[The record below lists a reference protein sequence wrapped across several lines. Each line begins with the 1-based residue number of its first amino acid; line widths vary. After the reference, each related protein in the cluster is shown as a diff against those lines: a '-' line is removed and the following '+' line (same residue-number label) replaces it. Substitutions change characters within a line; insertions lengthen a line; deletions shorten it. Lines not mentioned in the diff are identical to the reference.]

1 MCVSNPYDCI
11 IVGGGVSG
19 TVTAWQLFKQGLKV
33 VIVDPQTTPVM
44 RLAESLPASVEPMMH
59 RLGLFEL
66 LQQDPHVMHSGQSSS
81 WGESV
86 LRKAP
91 LSDRHHG
98 WKVDKSVLTTQIQTQ
113 LPEQCLFGGKVVE
126 VSEHNDAWR
135 CRVKSAQDGSE
146 HSLESRFIVDA
157 SGRQGYL
164 PRVLNLPRHTFDKLT
179 AFVANVPSTSNPQ
192 GLFPSVVV
200 EAFEHG
206 WTLISRLN
214 AEQNMLAIF
223 CNQHTPGFSQLKHS
237 CNWYDIA
244 ANTPCFYNA
253 LPEQSFTVKA
263 INASSHIVGRLSG
276 KNWLLAGD
284 AAMAFDPL
292 SSHGMTTAIYMAEKA
307 SQAISAA
314 FAGEATALHQY
325 SKSMTEIYN
334 SYLNELFGYYRREQR
349 FPNSEFWRSKQGV
362 QEHTVC
368 SVVG

>member
-1 MCVSNPYDCI
+1 MCVSNKYDCV
-11 IVGGGVSG
+11 IVGGGISG

-33 VIVDPQTTPVM
+33 VMVDPRTAPVM

-59 RLGLFEL
+59 RLGLLEL
-66 LQQDPHVMHSGQSSS
+66 LQQEPHSMHSGQVSS

-91 LSDRHHG
+91 LSDGHHG
-98 WKVDKSVLTTQIQTQ
+98 WKVDKSVLTTQIQAQ
-113 LPEQCLFGGKVVE
+113 LPEQCLFRGKVVE
-126 VSEHNDAWR
+126 VSEHKEGWF
-135 CRVKSAQDGSE
+135 CRVKSALDGSE
-146 HSLESRFIVDA
+146 HTLESRFVVDA

-179 AFVANVPSTSNPQ
+179 AFVANVPNKLSPQ
-192 GLFPSVVV
+192 DLSPSVVV

-214 AEQNMLAIF
+214 ADENMLAIF

-237 CNWYDIA
+237 RHWHNLA
-244 ANTPCFYNA
+244 LNTSCFYNA
-253 LPEQSFTVKA
+253 LPEQPFTVKA
-263 INASSHIVGRLSG
+263 INASSHIMGRLSG

-307 SQAISAA
+307 SQAIQAA
-314 FAGEATALHQY
+314 LTGETTALQQY

-349 FPNSEFWRSKQGV
+349 FPDSEFWRSKQGI
-362 QEHTVC
+362 QEPAVC

>member
-1 MCVSNPYDCI
+1 MCESNKYDCVI
-11 IVGGGVSG
+11 IGGGISG
-19 TVTAWQLFKQGLKV
+19 TVVAWQLFKQGLKV
-33 VIVDPQTTPVM
+33 VIVDPQNTPVM
-44 RLAESLPASVEPMMH
+44 HLAESLPASVEPMMH

-66 LQQDPHVMHSGQSSS
+66 LQQEPHSLHSGQLSS

-98 WKVDKSVLTTQIQTQ
+98 WKVDKSALTTQVQAQ
-113 LPEQCLFGGKVVE
+113 LPEHCLFSGKVVE
-126 VSEHNDAWR
+126 VSEHKEVWF
-135 CRVKSAQDGSE
+135 CQVKSAQDGSE

-179 AFVANVPSTSNPQ
+179 AFVANVPSTVNPQ
-192 GLFPSVVV
+192 GISPSVVV

-237 CNWYDIA
+237 RNWHDIA
-244 ANTPCFYNA
+244 ANTPAFHNA
-253 LPEQSFTVKA
+253 LPEQPFTVKA
-263 INASSHIVGRLSG
+263 INASSHILGRLSG
-276 KNWLLAGD
+276 QNWLLAGD

-307 SQAISAA
+307 SLAISAA
-314 FAGEATALHQY
+314 LKGEATALPQY

-349 FPNSEFWRSKQGV
+349 FPDSEFWRSKQGIQQAEV
-362 QEHTVC
+362 RNVI
-368 SVVG
+368 G

>member
-1 MCVSNPYDCI
+1 MSNKYDCV
-11 IVGGGVSG
+11 IVGGGISG
-19 TVTAWQLFKQGLKV
+19 TVTAWQLFRQGLKV
-33 VIVDPQTTPVM
+33 VIVDPRSAPVM
-44 RLAESLPASVEPMMH
+44 RLAESMPASAEPMMH
-59 RLGLFEL
+59 RLGLLEL
-66 LQQDPHVMHSGQSSS
+66 LQQEPHSMHSGQISS
-81 WGESV
+81 WGEPV
-86 LRKAP
+86 LREAP

-98 WKVDKSVLTTQIQTQ
+98 WKVDKSVLTTQIQTR
-113 LPEQCLFGGKVVE
+113 LPEKCLFNGKVVE
-126 VSEHNDAWR
+126 VSEHDDVWF

-179 AFVANVPSTSNPQ
+179 AFVANVPSPFNLK
-192 GLFPSVVV
+192 GLSPSVVV

-214 AEQNMLAIF
+214 AEQSMLAIF

-237 CNWYDIA
+237 RNWHDIA
-244 ANTPCFYNA
+244 VNTPCFYNA
-253 LPEQSFTVKA
+253 LPEQPFTVKA
-263 INASSHIVGRLSG
+263 INASSHIMGRLNG

-307 SQAISAA
+307 SQAILAA
-314 FAGEATALHQY
+314 LNGETTALHLY

-349 FPNSEFWRSKQGV
+349 FPDSEFWRSKQGIQQPEV
-362 QEHTVC
+362 RNVI
-368 SVVG
+368 G